1 MNDILKYLKESKY
14 ITENH
19 IENLRVESEKLNLD
33 PDRQIRETDNSRIME
48 GLYIKVEE
56 NGIVVDRMK
65 YVRYSFLQT
74 VEESQTHWL
83 DRPIIPNKLDKDI
96 NYQDIDYLKEAKGYF
111 GSKHRLYKTAHEQ
124 VMHSGQYAFRD
135 RRQNKRNFRKLWIA
149 RINAACRENEISY
162 SKFINGLTKA
172 GVTVN
177 RKMLSELAI
186 DNREAFADL
195 VTIAKDA
202 LAGKAYT
209 PKEVAVAAKEEVATE
224 KKTTTKKATTA
235 KKTTKKEEK

>member
-1 MNDILKYLKESKY
+1 M
-14 ITENH
+14 T
-19 IENLRVESEKLNLD
+19 RVKGGTIA
-33 PDRQIRETDNSRIME
+33 RARRK
-48 GLYIKVEE
+48 KV
-56 NGIVVDRMK
+56 
-65 YVRYSFLQT
+65 
-74 VEESQTHWL
+74 
-83 DRPIIPNKLDKDI
+83 
-96 NYQDIDYLKEAKGYF
+96 LKEAKGYF

-124 VMHSGQYAFRD
+124 LMHSGEYAYRD

-162 SKFINGLTKA
+162 SRFINGLNKA

-202 LAGKAYT
+202 LAGKSYV
-209 PKEVAVAAKEEVATE
+209 PKEVKVAANKEEKVVTEKKPAAKKTTTE
-224 KKTTTKKATTA
+224 KKTKYQIFCELFESGLSSDEIMARTNMAKQTYKNYKCRYTKELKLT
-235 KKTTKKEEK
+235 